1 MPSIS
6 IENLDLGNS
15 MAISQYVKSVSM
27 NNRKTGI
34 QYASRLRNFGTYF
47 SQKNNFT
54 IDEFLISKKFKIDVY
69 ELLSSYGFYLTSEY
83 VSPDGFKLSNITI
96 KNILNTIRNF
106 LEYHDIEINP
116 RKYRLKVRQPKV
128 IRQHKEALT
137 KEDIA
142 KILQACVTPKL
153 RIFVHF
159 LAVTGCRASEAC
171 AVRLMDFDLKNS
183 KVFIRGAYTKTRS
196 DRYVFLT
203 SEFIDQLLEYL
214 KYKYR
219 KRVRYYEPGKEPT
232 VIIPQQKDTDL
243 LFASYFYNAQ
253 NENQVIDYIYN
264 NLVLQFE
271 KTLDLL
277 KIPFENNSTKRRR
290 KITFH
295 SFRRFVKSVISDL
308 GYSDFS
314 EWYIGHLGSTYYRR
328 SDKDKFELFKKI
340 EPYLTFL
347 DQRLL
352 EAKQQDLTS
361 KIESIEKENRELR
374 ENMHKIMEM
383 IQENPSLANVKPEV
397 LTKKVT

>member
-27 NNRKTGI
+27 NNRKTGV

-54 IDEFLISKKFKIDVY
+54 IDEFLINKKFKIDVY

-153 RIFVHF
+153 RIFVYF

-183 KVFIRGAYTKTRS
+183 KVFIRGEYTKTRS

-203 SEFIDQLLEYL
+203 SEFIDQLQEYL

-232 VIIPQQKDTDL
+232 VIIPQQKDTNL
-243 LFASYFYNAQ
+243 LFASYFYNAE

-340 EPYLTFL
+340 EPFLTFL
-347 DQRLL
+347 DMKSQALRHAEVQSRLEVVERENQEL
-352 EAKQQDLTS
+352 
-361 KIESIEKENRELR
+361 KIEVSKVDGI
-374 ENMHKIMEM
+374 
-383 IQENPSLANVKPEV
+383 LAD
-397 LTKKVT
+397 L

>member
-27 NNRKTGI
+27 NNRKTGV
-34 QYASRLRNFGTYF
+34 QYASRLRNFTTYF
-47 SQKNNFT
+47 SKKYNFT